1 MSKLTEH
8 ILSKY
13 YGIKEFKGKTENS
26 PTIMAWKKKV
36 IPHSTYDEQ
45 YSWCAIFIHNMLDE
59 VGLITLPLSEAA
71 GARNYLKLG
80 IEVTEPVL
88 GDLVV
93 FKRGTGWQGH
103 VSTFIRESADGKI
116 WVLGGNQSDAV
127 NISAYSKASLL
138 GYRRV
143 T

>member
-1 MSKLTEH
+1 MSKLVEH
-8 ILSKY
+8 ILSNY
-13 YGIKEFKGKTENS
+13 YGIKEFIGKDANS
-26 PTIMAWKKKV
+26 PTIMKWKQNV

-45 YSWCAIFIHNMLDE
+45 YSWCAIFIHNMLNE
-59 VGLITLPLSEAA
+59 VGLLTLPLSEAA

-80 IEVTEPVL
+80 IETTEPKL

-103 VSTFIRESADGKI
+103 VALFIRKSPDGKI

-127 NISAYSKASLL
+127 NISAYSEKSLL
-138 GYRRV
+138 GYRRIS
-143 T
+143 